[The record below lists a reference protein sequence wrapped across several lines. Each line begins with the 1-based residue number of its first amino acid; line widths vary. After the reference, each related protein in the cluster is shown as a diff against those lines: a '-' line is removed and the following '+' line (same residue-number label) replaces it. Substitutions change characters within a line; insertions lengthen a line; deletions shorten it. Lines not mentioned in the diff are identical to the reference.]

1 MHPDKTTLSR
11 SPRFV
16 RAYTLIEALVAS
28 SVLIIG
34 IGAAASMSLAFVTQ
48 EEISE
53 RANKAFS
60 HLDNAVALHQAGI
73 PNARIPGLLPPEP
86 VVTSLTFTDRTITA
100 TNLGTIPSTLITVTW
115 TANGSTASAGVSRWT
130 GGVQNTTRT
139 ASVEVIRTNPT
150 LAAPLP
156 RVDFFD

>member
-1 MHPDKTTLSR
+1 MNPDKNTSAGSR
-11 SPRFV
+11 RLN

-28 SVLIIG
+28 SILMIG
-34 IGAAASMSLAFVTQ
+34 IGAAASMSLAFITQ

-60 HLDNAVALHQAGI
+60 HLDNAVALYQAGV

-86 VVTSLTFTDRTITA
+86 VVTSLTFTDRTINA
-100 TNLGTIPSTLITVTW
+100 TNLGAIPSTLITVTW

-130 GGVQNTTRT
+130 GGVQNTTRS